1 VKKSD
6 ANPNA
11 TIQIDRSD
19 VLETLVEELPDD
31 GAARHA
37 PPPLPP
43 EASRLQSDGEAFD
56 PALTV
61 PEEAPPASAMRS
73 LVWGIVL
80 VLLVGGAIVG
90 GLKVGNLLSPTPV
103 ASSPASVAPP
113 PSVTVPP
120 PAASSAPTPGV
131 ITIPTV
137 ELGSPR

>member
-1 VKKSD
+1 MKKSD

-19 VLETLVEELPDD
+19 VLEALVEELPDD
-31 GAARHA
+31 AAARHA

-43 EASRLQSDGEAFD
+43 EAFD

-61 PEEAPPASAMRS
+61 PEEAPPASPMRS

-90 GLKVGNLLSPTPV
+90 GLKVGNLLSPAPV
-103 ASSPASVAPP
+103 ASSPVSVAPA

-120 PAASSAPTPGV
+120 PATSTAPTPGV

>member
-1 VKKSD
+1 MKTSD

-11 TIQIDRSD
+11 TIQLDRSD
-19 VLETLVEELPDD
+19 VLEALVEELPED

-43 EASRLQSDGEAFD
+43 EAFD

-61 PEEAPPASAMRS
+61 PAETPPASGMRS

-80 VLLVGGAIVG
+80 VLLVGGAIFG
-90 GLKVGNLLSPTPV
+90 GLKVGNLLSPAPV
-103 ASSPASVAPP
+103 ASSPASASPLPTVSAPP
-113 PSVTVPP
+113 V
-120 PAASSAPTPGV
+120 ASSAPTPGV